1 MGRDVVVIMEMGME
15 RAIVKI
21 AVDKSKKRMWNLML
35 ITTIMIKLYIQIISI
50 LSYKIKLIWIC
61 KMVYFKGIKVK
72 LIILKEQKIT
82 KNN

>member
-15 RAIVKI
+15 KAIVKI
-21 AVDKSKKRMWNLML
+21 AVDKSKKRTWNLML

-72 LIILKEQKIT
+72 GIILKQQKIT